1 MTTSGYDREV
11 LAMPAGDRR
20 MANVRKLMRM
30 AREYEGEEGRD
41 LRGFIDFVAERD
53 LVQEREGQA
62 PLEAEDLD
70 AVRLMT
76 IHRAK
81 GLEFPVVCVAD
92 LGKDGREDFKAL
104 RITDD
109 GRVGIRLASLG
120 GGTMDGA
127 QLETIRQEQ
136 KIEDEEEERR
146 IFYVAATRAQEHLI
160 LSGATDLEKRESAR
174 AAAGAD
180 ALDLAG
186 AGARPGHAA
195 SRRSSTRGAP
205 CGCAARCCGRETSSS
220 SARPT
225 AIRRGPE
232 PEPPG
237 LGALAAPALA
247 AVPIPAALPVSRLS
261 YSGLEAYDRCGY
273 RFYLEKALKLPRP
286 GDVPGPAGEQDAL
299 PPTLRGSLVHLLLE
313 RLDFAAPQ
321 APAREDVAE
330 LIESFGQ
337 PVRDHEVDDLCD
349 MVERFAASA
358 LRERIA
364 AADPV
369 RTELPFVFT
378 LDTEGRSLLVN
389 GVVDVHA
396 EEEGGALLVV
406 DYKSNRLE
414 GRTPAEVTEAEYT
427 KQRLVYALAAL
438 RSGAPAVE
446 VAYVFL
452 EQPDAPVAQR
462 FSQGDAPGL
471 ERQLLDLAAG
481 VTSGRFEPTDAP
493 HRELCADC
501 PGREALCSWEPDRTL
516 APLEPA

>member
-1 MTTSGYDREV
+1 M
-11 LAMPAGDRR
+11 
-20 MANVRKLMRM
+20 
-30 AREYEGEEGRD
+30 
-41 LRGFIDFVAERD
+41 
-53 LVQEREGQA
+53 
-62 PLEAEDLD
+62 
-70 AVRLMT
+70 
-76 IHRAK
+76 
-81 GLEFPVVCVAD
+81 VCVAD

-136 KIEDEEEERR
+136 KLEDEEEERR
-146 IFYVAATRAQEHLI
+146 IFYVAATRAKEHLI
-160 LSGATDLEKRESAR
+160 LSGATDLEKREAPAPLQEPMR
-174 AAAGAD
+174 WIWPVLAP
-180 ALDLAG
+180 DLATG
-186 AGARPGHAA
+186 ESEVEYAGRAVRVRCQVLRPGDEQLLGPAD
-195 SRRSSTRGAP
+195 RDP
-205 CGCAARCCGRETSSS
+205 AR
-220 SARPT
+220 
-225 AIRRGPE
+225 PE

-299 PPTLRGSLVHLLLE
+299 PAHAARLARAPAARAARLRG
-313 RLDFAAPQ
+313 APG
-321 APAREDVAE
+321 ARPGARGGADRVLRPARARPRGGRPVPHGRA
-330 LIESFGQ
+330 LRRESRSESGS
-337 PVRDHEVDDLCD
+337 PRPA
-349 MVERFAASA
+349 RFAPSF
-358 LRERIA
+358 LS
-364 AADPV
+364 PS
-369 RTELPFVFT
+369 PSS
-378 LDTEGRSLLVN
+378 TEGRSLLVN

-452 EQPDAPVAQR
+452 ERPDEPVAQR

-481 VTSGRFEPTDAP
+481 VTGGRFEPTDAP

-501 PGREALCSWEPDRTL
+501 PGREALCSWEEDRTL
-516 APLEPA
+516 APADV